1 MRSRRER
8 LPTEAELQL
17 WAEVARSVRP
27 FAGRKLLPPPQ
38 PPGDEPQPD
47 RTTPAPA
54 VPHPP
59 KPAVK
64 PLAPIERRTLTA
76 LKRGQQ
82 PLEGVLDLHGLRQD
96 EAHSRLRAFLRSS
109 QARGS
114 TLVLVVTGKGAAG
127 ETGFGDAM
135 FGAERGVLR
144 RVVPH
149 WLRMADLRGIVLGF
163 EEAALRHGGA
173 GALYVRLRRAREG
186 LGA

>member
-1 MRSRRER
+1 MRNRRER
-8 LPTEAELQL
+8 LPTDAELQL

-27 FAGRKLLPPPQ
+27 FAGRQLLPPP
-38 PPGDEPQPD
+38 E
-47 RTTPAPA
+47 PAPEEPTT
-54 VPHPP
+54 VTTRP
-59 KPAVK
+59 KPALASPAKPEVK

-96 EAHSRLRAFLRSS
+96 EAHSRLRSFLRGA
-109 QARGS
+109 QGRGA

-127 ETGFGDAM
+127 ETGVGEAM

-149 WLRMADLRGIVLGF
+149 WLRMADLRGVVLGF

-186 LGA
+186 LGP